1 MERKNVSESVLG
13 FTVSCTHPINYWI
26 QKTLPNTSIHDF
38 RHTYATNLL
47 ANGVDIQTVA
57 ALCGDSVGTI
67 ISTYLDFTEEMR
79 KKAAK
84 NVNTIFRK

>member
-1 MERKNVSESVLG
+1 KQKSASESVLG
-13 FTVSCTHPINYWI
+13 LTSSNTQLINRWI
-26 QKTLPNTSIHDF
+26 KKTLPNTSIHDF

-79 KKAAK
+79 KKAAQ
-84 NVNTIFRK
+84 NVDTIFTK